1 MAELSF
7 GHNLRAKRKEV
18 VNNTVSFLPWAAGC
32 FTGCAPGQGFNSLES
47 SAPANTIHFN
57 NAPAKMLAVALHEY
71 GSPHQLKVQLCNL
84 PRELREGELLIQVQ
98 VSKSGSLF
106 VCSCVFC
113 NFPVPLT
120 EYPMAGCRS
129 KPDRLQTS
137 HRGAAAVVS
146 PLSPVHPGL

>member
-32 FTGCAPGQGFNSLES
+32 FTGCAPGQGVNSLES
-47 SAPANTIHFN
+47 LAPANTIHFN

-98 VSKSGSLF
+98 VSQPSCLF
-106 VCSCVFC
+106 VCSGVFC
-113 NFPVPLT
+113 NAP
-120 EYPMAGCRS
+120 G
-129 KPDRLQTS
+129 
-137 HRGAAAVVS
+137 VV
-146 PLSPVHPGL
+146 